1 MKWRPSIRGSSTCR
15 TGFTLAEVMVSMA
28 IVLLA
33 MAAILSCHLF
43 GLRMFEITK
52 AKLGASDDARG
63 SISRMIGEIRSA
75 KLIRIGQGN
84 ASSFTEVALNTP
96 QSGTWTSPDY
106 TSVLRLQI
114 RFQGSGQSNQLRPEE
129 LRQVVLQELPA
140 ARITEEFSCPS
151 GSAPGLA
158 FDAERRMA
166 SEVSVLSRMA
176 FLPVPGGRA
185 EVLLSTP
192 RERFAQRQAEFTGFL
207 NSFQVQSR

>member
-1 MKWRPSIRGSSTCR
+1 MRATSHK
-15 TGFTLAEVMVSMA
+15 
-28 IVLLA
+28 LLA
-33 MAAILSCHLF
+33 RVAALLRVLCGAAFVGLAGTAGVAGEGRPGPFLLSTRTTEIPER
-43 GLRMFEITK
+43 GEVTTTVLRTSESDYSFLSP
-52 AKLGASDDARG
+52 LGWRSEVDAARQ
-63 SISRMIGEIRSA
+63 MI
-75 KLIRIGQGN
+75 
-84 ASSFTEVALNTP
+84 
-96 QSGTWTSPDY
+96 TWTSPDY

-114 RFQGSGQSNQLRPEE
+114 RFQGSGRSNQLRPEE

>member
-1 MKWRPSIRGSSTCR
+1 MRATSHK
-15 TGFTLAEVMVSMA
+15 
-28 IVLLA
+28 LLA
-33 MAAILSCHLF
+33 RVAALLHILCDTAF
-43 GLRMFEITK
+43 VGLAGTAGVAGEGRPGPFLLSTRTTEIPERGQVTTTVLRTSESDYSFLSP
-52 AKLGASDDARG
+52 LGWRSEVDAARQ
-63 SISRMIGEIRSA
+63 MI
-75 KLIRIGQGN
+75 
-84 ASSFTEVALNTP
+84 
-96 QSGTWTSPDY
+96 TWTSPDY